1 MLRQRDNNMKIHELV
16 CEDGR
21 IVQGV
26 NTTPDVKPGETK
38 RQAAKFGNN
47 VSSEGVPPLLT
58 NSKNKSHTLHNL
70 GLAESVL
77 DVPTL
82 SVEELAST
90 HNVSVDQIKTQLKK
104 GIKVEKEHTSD
115 AVIAREIALD
125 HLAEMPDY
133 YDRLSDMEG

>member
-1 MLRQRDNNMKIHELV
+1 MKIFDIIN
-16 CEDGR
+16 EDGR

-38 RQAAKFGNN
+38 RQAAKFGNT
-47 VSSEGVPPLLT
+47 VSSEGVPPLIQS
-58 NSKNKSHTLHNL
+58 NKNKTHVLHNL

-77 DVPTL
+77 DAPTL
-82 SVEELAST
+82 SVDELALT
-90 HNVSVDQIKTQLKK
+90 HNVSVNQIKAQLQK
-104 GIKVEKEHTSD
+104 GIKAEKEHTSD